1 MKTQQLDPIE
11 YLRFPKL
18 DVMKALSLARILVRR
33 APQSPSGP
41 VRRALALVESSL
53 DELNAKWKEQTVPLV
68 AKRDARPLTRRLG
81 SAWSAIRDR
90 LLSYEAEPED
100 SADRMRAASIHE
112 MLFPEGLEF
121 TLVAFAS
128 QHAESQYRIEIIDER
143 GLAED
148 LGRLVGGNFLAT
160 LRAAH
165 QALGDA
171 LGISKTVLP
180 SVPVV
185 LTEPLRALGEAI
197 SRYALQLLAIASDNP
212 DKRDEVLVALSPI
225 DEFRAQTGRRITSQD
240 DDEEDVEDEDEDE
253 DTDVDDIAH
262 APIATPVPVTP
273 APVVLAPV
281 A

>member
-1 MKTQQLDPIE
+1 MNTQQLDPIP

-18 DVMKALSLARILVRR
+18 EALKALSLARILLRR
-33 APQSPSGP
+33 APQSPSAP
-41 VRRALALVESSL
+41 VRRAIALVESSVN
-53 DELNAKWKEQTVPLV
+53 ELNAKWKEQSVPLV

-81 SAWSAIRDR
+81 SAWSAIRNR
-90 LLSYEAEPED
+90 LLTYEAEPED

-112 MLFPEGLEF
+112 MLFPDGLEF
-121 TLVAFAS
+121 TLVAFAT

-148 LGRLVGGNFLAT
+148 LGRLVGENFVAT
-160 LRAAH
+160 LRSAH

-180 SVPVV
+180 SVPVL
-185 LTEPLRALGEAI
+185 LTEPLRALGDAI
-197 SRYALQLLAIASDNP
+197 CRYALQLLAIASDNP
-212 DKRDEVLVALSPI
+212 DKRDEILVALSPI
-225 DEFRAQTGRRITSQD
+225 DEFRASTGRRITSQD
-240 DDEEDVEDEDEDE
+240 DDEEEDEEEDQ
-253 DTDVDDIAH
+253 DDDVDDIAS
-262 APIATPVPVTP
+262 APVVTPLPVTP